1 MPSHAASVC
10 RTAEMRNHFSGS
22 GDWKVWGRSD
32 GLHKSRQGEKKESSD
47 AYVKVKNA
55 FNLYAQSQHGIFFS
69 LSPTTENS
77 TAQSQQNCQNR
88 NWKWETA
95 FFCLFSPPAFL
106 FHPSSEVK
114 EGASHNTL
122 PAPAGFWLSFHIV
135 SPLLSLKVRH
145 NQHPEA
151 LCIIPGTL
159 ADHAACF
166 GRALLPFSLA
176 QNKYV
181 RRLTQAGPA
190 GANVMMWCCCSGRGM
205 TVN

>member
-1 MPSHAASVC
+1 M
-10 RTAEMRNHFSGS
+10 
-22 GDWKVWGRSD
+22 
-32 GLHKSRQGEKKESSD
+32 
-47 AYVKVKNA
+47 
-55 FNLYAQSQHGIFFS
+55 
-69 LSPTTENS
+69 
-77 TAQSQQNCQNR
+77 
-88 NWKWETA
+88 
-95 FFCLFSPPAFL
+95 
-106 FHPSSEVK
+106 
-114 EGASHNTL
+114 
-122 PAPAGFWLSFHIV
+122 

-159 ADHAACF
+159 ADRAACF

-205 TVN
+205 SRELGKCVQFSSGCAIIRPAYICHSFLLFSANVHAAVRLTSCHNCCLRYRIQFHIRWWVFTLPTTSPRTAGRSQRRLNTTTWWLEIDPINCIVQLYSFLDCSSAFL